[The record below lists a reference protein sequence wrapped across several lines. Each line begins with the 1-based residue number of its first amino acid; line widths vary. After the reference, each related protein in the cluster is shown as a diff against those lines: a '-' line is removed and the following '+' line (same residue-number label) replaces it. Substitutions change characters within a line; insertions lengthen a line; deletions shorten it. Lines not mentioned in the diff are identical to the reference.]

1 MLIDGWMPRY
11 DEIEHHEREVAAPP
25 AATYETITTLDFAQS
40 PAIRLLL
47 VVRGVPH
54 AITGRALPT
63 GVISL
68 ESFIE
73 TGFVVLEEEPG
84 EEIVLGAVGKFWMPT
99 SRLLPITAERFRAFD
114 EAGFAKATMNLR
126 VEPLD
131 DDYSRVITETRV
143 ACTDELARKRFKRY
157 WFVVGP
163 FSSLIR
169 REMLSLVEKDLA

>member
-1 MLIDGWMPRY
+1 MLIDRWMPRY

-25 AATYETITTLDFAQS
+25 AATYGTIKTIDFAQS
-40 PAIRLLL
+40 LPIRLLL
-47 VVRGVPH
+47 LVRGVPH
-54 AITGRALPT
+54 MITGRALPT
-63 GVISL
+63 GVITL

-73 TGFVVLEEEPG
+73 TGFVVLEEKPG

-99 SRLLPITAERFRAFD
+99 SRIQPITAQRFPGFD

-143 ACTDELARKRFKRY
+143 ACTDEVARRRFKRY
-157 WFVVGP
+157 WSVVGP

-169 REMLSLVEKDLA
+169 REMLSLIEREVS